1 MVLINRFYYQIRP
14 FIPRR
19 IQILLRRKILERKY
33 QRWKDKWPIPVEN
46 FQHPNPWEG
55 WPGGKKFAVVL
66 THDVETQRGQN
77 RCLSLMKI
85 EEELGFV
92 SSFNF
97 VPERYEVSSVIR
109 NEIVRKG
116 YEVAVHDLKHDG
128 KLYSSKKK
136 FLEGAERI
144 NGYLKA
150 WEAVGFRAGAM
161 HNNFGWNHA
170 LDIEYSASTFDFDP
184 FEPQPDGVHT
194 IFPFWVKREGTE
206 RGYVSLPYT
215 LVQDFT
221 LFILLREK
229 NISIWKKKL
238 DWIASQG
245 GMVLLITHPDYMC
258 FDGNTPRFDEYLL
271 ERYTD
276 LLEYVK
282 TEYSGQYWNA
292 LPREMA
298 RYYKKAMK
306 ISEID

>member
-1 MVLINRFYYQIRP
+1 
-14 FIPRR
+14 
-19 IQILLRRKILERKY
+19 
-33 QRWKDKWPIPVEN
+33 
-46 FQHPNPWEG
+46 
-55 WPGGKKFAVVL
+55 
-66 THDVETQRGQN
+66 
-77 RCLSLMKI
+77 MKI